1 MNEKDKPPSP
11 EPMEEKSTGEVNNDL
26 NELALEAQ
34 RYSPGSRE
42 QQQSMT
48 RLLSELRKPKR
59 LSEPKR
65 SPGLCAAEYSQVSE
79 DTKQETDLAIVK
91 FVKNGKFDPKKGD
104 IIKFGNRTQAKKQ
117 IDAYNFQKGIHKR
130 TENGKKIKEF
140 VVSAD
145 IPISNSQSGD
155 AEDQKTTYLEQ
166 FTYNT
171 PEPSFLDIF
180 REIVV
185 ENPENIFNKS
195 MRNRP
200 DVTLPK
206 ITLLW
211 LDEYKWEEIGKEFS
225 VKVGA
230 ISSFFNRGIKDE
242 ELVAKVKFYLTQFL
256 LILAILLNYR
266 DTN

>member
-11 EPMEEKSTGEVNNDL
+11 EPMEEKSTAEVNNDL
-26 NELALEAQ
+26 NELALKTQ
-34 RYSPGSRE
+34 RYSPGSPE
-42 QQQSMT
+42 QKQSMT
-48 RLLSELRKPKR
+48 RLLSELRKPNR
-59 LSEPKR
+59 LSEPKH
-65 SPGLCAAEYSQVSE
+65 SPGLSAAEYSQVSE
-79 DTKQETDLAIVK
+79 DTKQETDSAIVK
-91 FVKNGKFDPKKGD
+91 LVQTGKFDRIKGD
-104 IIKFGNRTQAKKQ
+104 LINFGNLTQSKKQ
-117 IDAYNFQKGIHKR
+117 IDAYNIHKGIHKR

-145 IPISNSQSGD
+145 IPITNSQSGD

-166 FTYNT
+166 FTYDT
-171 PEPSFLDIF
+171 PEPSFLDKF

-195 MRNRP
+195 MQNRP
-200 DVTLPK
+200 YVTLQK

-211 LDEYKWEEIGKEFS
+211 LDGYKWEEIAKEFS
-225 VKVGA
+225 VQIGS
-230 ISSFFNRGIKDE
+230 ISSFFNRGIKDK

-256 LILAILLNYR
+256 FILAILLNYR